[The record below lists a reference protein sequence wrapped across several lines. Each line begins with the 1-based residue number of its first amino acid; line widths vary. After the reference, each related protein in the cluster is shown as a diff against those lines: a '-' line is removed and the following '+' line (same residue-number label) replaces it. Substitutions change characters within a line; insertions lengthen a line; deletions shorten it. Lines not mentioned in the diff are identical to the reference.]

1 MKKVS
6 ESEGLLKQELWR
18 RYGDPSYPVEWNGQV
33 HGGGKLSQRF
43 WEYFKTIEFL
53 KLDSTSVVL
62 EIGGGS
68 PATAPFFGAI
78 LSSVVDKVFIMDTNV
93 PPAPAPH
100 GSGMVYVSELA
111 TYDSTRR
118 LLEEHPE
125 ITHISCVSV
134 FEHIP
139 DDVRPGIVKAIN
151 ESFQGDVLAAT
162 LEFHG
167 SHSFFEHQL
176 TTRSASSL
184 FAPLTNFYLTECEA
198 SPIACE
204 DSFYQR
210 TAMVTRPI
218 NSATP
223 PPQMRE
229 VFTPLWY
236 PLALK
241 FVRGIKSSK
250 I

>member
-1 MKKVS
+1 MKTVS
-6 ESEGLLKQELWR
+6 KTEGSLKQELWR
-18 RYGDPSYPVEWNGQV
+18 RYGDPAYPVEWNGHV

-43 WEYFKTIEFL
+43 WEYFKAIEL
-53 KLDSTSVVL
+53 LELDEKSVVL
-62 EIGGGS
+62 EVGGGS
-68 PATAPFFGAI
+68 PVTTPFFAAV
-78 LSSVVDKVFIMDTNV
+78 LSSAVAKVIVMDTNLPPTV
-93 PPAPAPH
+93 PH
-100 GSGMVYVSELA
+100 LGGIEYVRELA
-111 TYDSTRR
+111 NYDTTRKV
-118 LLEEHPE
+118 LQDHPE

-139 DDVRPGIVKAIN
+139 DSIRPGIMRAVN
-151 ESFQGDVLAAT
+151 ESFLGDVIVAT

-176 TTRSASSL
+176 TTRTASTL
-184 FAPLTNFYLTECEA
+184 FSPLTNFYLTECEA

-210 TAMVTRPI
+210 TTMVTRPI

-241 FVRGIKSSK
+241 FVRPTP
-250 I
+250 